1 MSSETVLQR
10 RKGMFGKIVFGIFMV
25 YGLLLG
31 HLLESMHE
39 LGLIAWIVGAHM
51 TFFVGAV
58 FIGRQKKS

>member
-1 MSSETVLQR
+1 
-10 RKGMFGKIVFGIFMV
+10 MFGKIVFGIFMV